1 MPEDYAIVNL
11 YRKHSDEGME
21 MTPNHN
27 PGKTREDKAVMS
39 IVVAIFTILISVAIL
54 YTLATST
61 AALAQMVAFMLV
73 AVAFVFFAL
82 VGMHYL
88 NEE

>member
-1 MPEDYAIVNL
+1 
-11 YRKHSDEGME
+11 

-27 PGKTREDKAVMS
+27 PTQDQNNRTVMS
-39 IVVAIFTILISVAIL
+39 VVVAVFTILISVAIL

-61 AALAQMVAFMLV
+61 SELAQLVAFMLV
-73 AVAFVFFAL
+73 ATAFMFFAL
-82 VGMHYL
+82 VGLHYL